1 MGRGMGWEGRD
12 GNLGFW
18 GQPVAALILALGLRF
33 WAEPMVLMVVPW
45 LPLVESWVLMASAVL
60 TTEGTAELCLGR
72 LLRLFMLCGG
82 TASASERW
90 DVALGS
96 GEESAQNNWATSCGD
111 ACMDLAMGEPLRFL
125 PGLRNCDLGGRVT
138 PPL

>member
-1 MGRGMGWEGRD
+1 MGWEGRD

-60 TTEGTAELCLGR
+60 TIEGTAELCLGH
-72 LLRLFMLCGG
+72 LLRLFMLWWGQQVSVRGG
-82 TASASERW
+82 MWLWVVGKNLLRII
-90 DVALGS
+90 G
-96 GEESAQNNWATSCGD
+96 
-111 ACMDLAMGEPLRFL
+111 PLLVVMPAWTL
-125 PGLRNCDLGGRVT
+125 PQENR
-138 PPL
+138 